1 MNRKWT
7 YVLVAPVL
15 GLIAVTATGCNKLM
29 ARNELNKGVQAFKA
43 AKYADA
49 VERFKEAIRLDP
61 TFPTARVYLAV
72 AYMNQY
78 IPGGASEENSR
89 MAAAA
94 KENFLKVLEAAPRD
108 TVAIASMASLNF
120 NEAQGLADLAQKVK
134 KLEEAQEWYKRLTEV
149 DPKNKEAFYSL
160 GVIAWTKTYAAIGQ
174 LKATIGQK
182 PEDPVPIKDK
192 KAREELRA
200 TYWDVVD
207 GGMKNLEAALALDS
221 NYDDA
226 MAYLSLLYRQRA
238 DMAANMDDYRKDTN
252 TADDWLQKTLTT
264 RKEKAGA
271 LPAMD
276 QPATK

>member
-7 YVLVAPVL
+7 YGMVALVL
-15 GLIAVTATGCNKLM
+15 GLMAVTATGCNKLM

-78 IPGGASEENSR
+78 IPGAPSPENDR

-94 KENFLKVLEAAPRD
+94 KENFLKVLEVAPKD

-120 NEAQGLADLAQKVK
+120 NEAQGLADLGQKVK

-160 GVIAWTKTYAAIGQ
+160 GVIAWTKAYAAIGQ
-174 LKATIGQK
+174 LKAAIGQK

-207 GGMKNLEAALALDS
+207 GGMKDLEAALALDG

-226 MAYLSLLYRQRA
+226 MAYLSLLYRQKA
-238 DMAANMDDYRKDTN
+238 DMAANMDDYRKDTA

-264 RKEKAGA
+264 RRLKAGA
-271 LPAMD
+271 VPAMD
-276 QPATK
+276 QPAK